1 MGFLPIPDISERILV
16 TEALRSS
23 YLSS

>member
-1 MGFLPIPDISERILV
+1 MGFLTIPDISERILE
-16 TEALRSS
+16 TEVLRSS

>member
-1 MGFLPIPDISERILV
+1 MGFLPIPDISERILE